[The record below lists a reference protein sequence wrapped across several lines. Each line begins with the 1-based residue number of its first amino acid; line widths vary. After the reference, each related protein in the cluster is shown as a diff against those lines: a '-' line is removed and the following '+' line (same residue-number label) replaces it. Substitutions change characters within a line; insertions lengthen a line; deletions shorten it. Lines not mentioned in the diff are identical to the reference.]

1 MFLRPNHR
9 GKDGKEHTYWSLVET
24 VRTPDGPR
32 QKTLCYL
39 GELNSSAE
47 ARWLRTVEVFNE
59 QGEVQQLK
67 LFPSQVEAPP
77 DDPQVARVLLN
88 KVRLERTRQFGA
100 CYLGLDLWKRLEL
113 DRFFEQTL
121 DDDPADVPWS
131 RVAALLTINRLCA
144 PGSELAVEQR
154 WYPSTALDD
163 LLAIEEG
170 KINDTRLYRCL
181 DRILPQKTKLERH
194 LKDRY
199 GALFGA
205 EFEVLLYDL
214 TSTYVE
220 GAAEK
225 NPMMRRGYSRDHRP
239 DCEQMVIALI
249 VNSEGF
255 PFSYETFNGNRADV
269 STMETILR
277 MVERKYGQARRVWV
291 FDRGIVSEENLK
303 AIRKREGQY
312 LVGTPRSQMKQF
324 EAELLKE
331 DWTRVRPEVEV
342 KKVAIPGGEET
353 YILCRT
359 TGRKEKEKA
368 IRGRFSNSMEKAL
381 QSLQKTIVEGRLK
394 DRNKMERRLGKIQ
407 ARNPQVNDLYDVAL
421 RDTAE
426 GVRLF
431 WQIKEDR
438 KKWRESREG
447 AYLLRTNLKSEMAEE
462 LWSKYMQLTEA
473 EASFRALKSELSIR
487 PLFHQLEPRVKAHVM
502 VAFLG
507 YALWVTLKHLLK
519 RRAAVV
525 PEPTASGANE
535 AELLSPMRALALLST
550 IQSADIVLPT
560 TDGREIRL
568 RRITE
573 ANAEQKSCLHQL
585 GISLPERLRFN
596 PKCSVD
602 SAIAKTD
609 SKQLRSVSGRTV
621 TNLG

>member
-1 MFLRPNHR
+1 MFLRPNHG
-9 GKDGKEHTYWSLVET
+9 GKDGKNHTYWSLVET

-39 GELNSSAE
+39 GELNGSAQ
-47 ARWLRTVEVFNE
+47 ARWLRSIEVFNE

-67 LFPSQVEAPP
+67 LFPSNVEPPP
-77 DDPQVARVLLN
+77 DDPQVARVLLH

-100 CYLGLDLWKRLEL
+100 CYLGLELWRRLQL
-113 DRFFEQTL
+113 DRFFEQVV

-131 RVAALLTINRLCA
+131 RVVALLAINRLCA

-163 LLAIEEG
+163 LLGIEEG

-181 DRILPQKTKLERH
+181 DRILPHKTKLERH
-194 LKDRY
+194 LKDCY
-199 GALFGA
+199 GALFEA
-205 EFEVLLYDL
+205 AFDVLLYDL

-249 VNSEGF
+249 VNEEGF
-255 PFSYETFNGNRADV
+255 PISYETFNGNRADV

-277 MVERKYGQARRVWV
+277 MVERKYGRARRIWV
-291 FDRGIVSEENLK
+291 FDRGIVSEENLA
-303 AIRKREGQY
+303 AIRKRGGQY
-312 LVGTPRSQMKQF
+312 LVGTPRSQLKRF
-324 EAELLKE
+324 EADLVKE
-331 DWTRVRPEVEV
+331 NWTRVRPEVEV
-342 KKVAIPGGEET
+342 KKVAIPQGEET

-359 TGRKEKEKA
+359 TGRQEKERA
-368 IRGRFSNSMEKAL
+368 IRNRFSNSMEKAL
-381 QSLQKTIVEGRLK
+381 QGLEKSIARGRLK
-394 DRNKMERRLGKIQ
+394 DRNKMERRIGKIQ
-407 ARNPQVNDLYDVAL
+407 ARHPQVNDLYDVAL
-421 RDTAE
+421 RDIGG
-426 GVRLF
+426 GVGLW
-431 WQIKEDR
+431 WQLKEDR

-447 AYLLRTNLKSEMAEE
+447 TYLLRTNLQAETAE
-462 LWSKYMQLTEA
+462 GLWSKYMQLTEA

-507 YALWVTLKHLLK
+507 YGLWITLKHLLK
-519 RRAAVV
+519 RR
-525 PEPTASGANE
+525 PASGVEQAQ
-535 AELLSPMRALALLST
+535 SPSPLQALALLST
-550 IQSADIVLPT
+550 LQSADIVLPT

-573 ANAEQKSCLHQL
+573 PTPAQKSLLQQL
-585 GISLPERLRFN
+585 GISLPDRLDFN
-596 PKCSVD
+596 RECSVD
-602 SAIAKTD
+602 SAIA
-609 SKQLRSVSGRTV
+609 
-621 TNLG
+621 

>member
-1 MFLRPNHR
+1 LRPHQR
-9 GKDGKEHTYWSLVET
+9 SKDGKDHTYWSLVET
-24 VRTPDGPR
+24 VRSANGPR
-32 QKTLCYL
+32 QRTLCYL
-39 GELNSSAE
+39 GELNSSAQS
-47 ARWLRTVEVFNE
+47 RWLKTVEVFNQ
-59 QGEVQQLK
+59 QGEAEQLK
-67 LFPSQVEAPP
+67 LFPAHVEPP
-77 DDPQVARVLLN
+77 ADDPQVARVLVN
-88 KVRLERTRQFGA
+88 QVRLERTRQFGS
-100 CYLGLDLWKRLEL
+100 CYLGLELWRHLEL
-113 DRFFEQTL
+113 DRFFEQAV
-121 DDDPADVPWS
+121 DGDPADVPWS
-131 RVAALLTINRLCA
+131 RVAALLAINRLCA
-144 PGSELAVEQR
+144 PGSELAIEQR

-163 LLAIEEG
+163 LLGIEDG

-181 DRILPQKTKLERH
+181 DRILPHKTALERH

-205 EFEVLLYDL
+205 EFDVLLYDL

-255 PFSYETFNGNRADV
+255 PFSYETFDGNRADV

-277 MVERKYGQARRVWV
+277 MVERKYGKARRIWV
-291 FDRGIVSEENLK
+291 FDRGIVSEENLA
-303 AIRKREGQY
+303 AIRKRGGQY

-324 EAELLKE
+324 EAELLKD
-331 DWTRVRPEVEV
+331 DWTQVRPEVKV
-342 KKVAIPGGEET
+342 KKVAIPQGEET

-359 TGRKEKEKA
+359 DGRQEKEKA
-368 IRGRFSNSMEKAL
+368 IRNRFSSGMEKAL
-381 QSLQKTIVEGRLK
+381 KGLQNTIALGRLK

-407 ARNPQVNDLYDVAL
+407 ARHPSVNDLYDVSL

-431 WQIKEDR
+431 WQMKEDR
-438 KKWRESREG
+438 KNWRESREG
-447 AYLLRTNLKSEMAEE
+447 AYLLRTNLQADTAEQ

-519 RRAAVV
+519 RRAPIV
-525 PEPTASGANE
+525 PKPSASGVENAQPF
-535 AELLSPMRALALLST
+535 SPMKALALLST
-550 IQSADIVLPT
+550 LQSADIVLPT

-568 RRITE
+568 RRVTE
-573 ANAEQKSCLHQL
+573 PTPEQKSLLHQL
-585 GISLPERLRFN
+585 GLSMPERLN
-596 PKCSVD
+596 SYTKCSAD
-602 SAIAKTD
+602 SAIA
-609 SKQLRSVSGRTV
+609 
-621 TNLG
+621 

>member
-1 MFLRPNHR
+1 MFLRPHSRN
-9 GKDGKEHTYWSLVET
+9 KDGKEHTYWSLVET

-39 GELNSSAE
+39 GELNSSAQ
-47 ARWLRTVEVFNE
+47 ARWLTTVEVFNE
-59 QGEVQQLK
+59 QGDTQQLK
-67 LFPSQVEAPP
+67 LFPSHVAPP
-77 DDPQVARVLLN
+77 ADDPQVARVLLH

-100 CYLGLDLWKRLEL
+100 CFLGLELWKRLEL
-113 DRFFEQTL
+113 DRFFEQSI
-121 DDDPADVPWS
+121 DHECADVPWS
-131 RVAALLTINRLCA
+131 RVAALLAINRLCA
-144 PGSELAVEQR
+144 PGSELAIEQR
-154 WYPSTALDD
+154 WFPSTAMDD
-163 LLAIEEG
+163 LLEIEEG

-181 DRILPQKTKLERH
+181 DRILPHKTKLERH
-194 LKDRY
+194 LKERY

-205 EFEVLLYDL
+205 EFDVLLYDL

-225 NPMMRRGYSRDHRP
+225 NPMVRRGYSRDHRP
-239 DCEQMVIALI
+239 DCEQLVIALI
-249 VNSEGF
+249 VNNEGF
-255 PFSYETFNGNRADV
+255 PFSYETFDGNRADV

-277 MVERKYGQARRVWV
+277 MVERKYGKARRIWV
-291 FDRGIVSEENLK
+291 FDRGIVSEENLA
-303 AIRKREGQY
+303 AIRKRGGHY
-312 LVGTPRSQMKQF
+312 LTGTPRSQMKKF

-342 KKVAIPGGEET
+342 KKVAIPQGEET

-359 TGRKEKEKA
+359 SGRKEKEKA
-368 IRGRFSNSMEKAL
+368 IRSRFSNSMETALKGLEKAIL
-381 QSLQKTIVEGRLK
+381 TGRLK

-407 ARNPQVNDLYDVAL
+407 ARHPQVNDLYDLAL

-431 WQIKEDR
+431 WEIKEDR
-438 KKWRESREG
+438 RNWRESREG
-447 AYLLRTNLKSEMAEE
+447 AYLLRTNLQAETAEE

-519 RRAAVV
+519 RRPAIV
-525 PEPTASGANE
+525 PKPSVSGVDNAQPM
-535 AELLSPMRALALLST
+535 SPMRAIALLST
-550 IQSADIVLPT
+550 LQSADIILPT

-573 ANAEQKSCLHQL
+573 PTAEQKSLLRQL
-585 GISLPERLRFN
+585 GITLPDHLQFN
-596 PKCSVD
+596 RECSAD
-602 SAIAKTD
+602 SAIA
-609 SKQLRSVSGRTV
+609 
-621 TNLG
+621 